1 MRKSYILINPLRSL
15 CQRVTFVVSGFLV
28 ALLGATLAV
37 AEARPI
43 LSLDATNY
51 DFGTVAQGSKVV
63 HEFEIRNTG
72 KADLVVQRVAP
83 SCGCTTTQLASPI
96 IKPGTAEKVRVTF
109 DTSGFIG
116 DKTKTVLIASND
128 PQNPEKTVT
137 LKGRVVSTY
146 SVEPS
151 RLDFGDVAP
160 SSPLANR
167 QKEITF
173 SVSEGSDISITK
185 ITSLSPYLVASP
197 VSTQG
202 HKAVVKVEILPNAPK
217 GEFRDRIV
225 FELDRGRIASINVP
239 VNASVKGDIRLSPET
254 ISFGVIDGSSPL
266 ERRVQFENKGAK
278 SVSIQ
283 SITTSDAALSTSLI
297 QIQPGRQG
305 VLVVKV
311 DPKRVSGDL
320 KATVDIKTNHPSES
334 VVSLNVFGVLPPK

>member
-1 MRKSYILINPLRSL
+1 MSDKSTVPVRSFCKRL
-15 CQRVTFVVSGFLV
+15 VLVVATVIGVFSYASLVT
-28 ALLGATLAV
+28 
-37 AEARPI
+37 AEARPM
-43 LSLDATNY
+43 LTLDATTH

-63 HEFEIRNTG
+63 HEFEIKNTG
-72 KADLVVQRVAP
+72 KADLVIQRVAP
-83 SCGCTTTQLASPI
+83 SCGCTATQLASPI
-96 IKPGTAEKVRVTF
+96 IKPGSAEKVRVTF

-128 PQNPEKTVT
+128 PQNPEKMVT

-151 RLDFGDVAP
+151 RLDFGEVSP

-167 QKEITF
+167 QREVSF

-197 VSTQG
+197 VTTQG
-202 HKAVVKVEILPNAPK
+202 NKAVVKIELLPNAPK
-217 GEFRDRIV
+217 GEFRDRVV

-239 VNASVKGDIRLSPET
+239 VNASMKGDIRLSPEN
-254 ISFGVIDGSSPL
+254 ISFGVVDGSVAL
-266 ERRVQFENKGAK
+266 ERRVQFENRGPK

-283 SITTSDAALSTSLI
+283 SITTSEAALSASMI
-297 QIQPGRQG
+297 QVQPGRQG
-305 VLVVKV
+305 VLVIKL
-311 DPKRVSGDL
+311 DPKRVTGDL